1 MNKIKPLLTK
11 TSLNTSNIISRS
23 KNKIVNTTQ
32 KIAHNAKSQMVG
44 ASLALATLVP
54 LASSCTVSEKEP
66 IRTCTCA
73 QKEVVADTNS
83 MKNVCTNSSAK
94 VNNINNP
101 TQVDKAEEN
110 QKTEDSGPSTLT
122 ILGIAAAVVGLLM
135 FNNWA
140 EGEEPWD
147 FM

>member
-1 MNKIKPLLTK
+1 MNKIMPLVQK
-11 TSLNTSNIISRS
+11 TGFKKSNIVSNS
-23 KNKIVNTTQ
+23 KKYITNTTQ

-44 ASLALATLVP
+44 ATLALATLVP
-54 LASSCTVSEKEP
+54 LASSCTVSEKEQV
-66 IRTCTCA
+66 RTCTCA

-83 MKNVCTNSSAK
+83 MKNVCTNSSAE

-101 TQVDKAEEN
+101 TQVDNAEEN
-110 QKTEDSGPSTLT
+110 QQKEDSGPSALT

-140 EGEEPWD
+140 EGEKPWN